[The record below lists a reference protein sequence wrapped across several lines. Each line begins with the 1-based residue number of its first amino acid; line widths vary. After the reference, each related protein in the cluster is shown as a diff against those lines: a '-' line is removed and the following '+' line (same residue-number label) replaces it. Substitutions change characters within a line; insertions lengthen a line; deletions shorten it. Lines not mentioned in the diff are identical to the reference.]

1 MKRNNSRMDTFLFGT
16 RKQEAA
22 KEEPKKEFNLMETAG
37 TLMETYDQLS
47 PYVKHVKKHAM
58 KFLSK

>member
-1 MKRNNSRMDTFLFGT
+1 MKRNNSRMDAFLFGK
-16 RKQEAA
+16 KQETA

>member
-1 MKRNNSRMDTFLFGT
+1 MKRNNSRMDAFLFGK
-16 RKQEAA
+16 KQETV

-47 PYVKHVKKHAM
+47 PYVKQVKKHAM